1 MITVI
6 MRTYNNEKF
15 IQKAVESVIGQTRE
29 DFELVIID
37 DGSTDDTA
45 KIVASFAD
53 KRIRIVTQ
61 KNSGAIES
69 AYSGINNTKGKYI
82 TFLDAD
88 DEMKKN
94 ALEELAT
101 PLDNDQTTGF
111 TYSDYEEVE
120 LSTKR
125 KKIVTLDNIF
135 NHVVCGMMFRKSII
149 DDIGFWD
156 RSFLLPEYDFIIRV
170 RKKYRGHHIKKALWI
185 YNRHQSSMT
194 ADKRFVEK
202 AKHQILEKYGPIEGL
217 KEY

>member
-82 TFLDAD
+82 
-88 DEMKKN
+88 N
-94 ALEELAT
+94 
-101 PLDNDQTTGF
+101 
-111 TYSDYEEVE
+111 
-120 LSTKR
+120 TKEWWG
-125 KKIVTLDNIF
+125 N
-135 NHVVCGMMFRKSII
+135 
-149 DDIGFWD
+149 
-156 RSFLLPEYDFIIRV
+156 
-170 RKKYRGHHIKKALWI
+170 
-185 YNRHQSSMT
+185 
-194 ADKRFVEK
+194 
-202 AKHQILEKYGPIEGL
+202 
-217 KEY
+217 